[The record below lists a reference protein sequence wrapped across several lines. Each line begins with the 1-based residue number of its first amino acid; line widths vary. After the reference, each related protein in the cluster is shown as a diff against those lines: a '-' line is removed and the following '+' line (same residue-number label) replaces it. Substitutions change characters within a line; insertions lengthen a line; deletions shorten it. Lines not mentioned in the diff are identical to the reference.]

1 VGTKTKLDK
10 VSSYFAHSALR
21 QMVLKPMLLA
31 YIVVMHFVEMRWK
44 WTPFVA
50 VMFSIIVFPKF
61 ATCTRHNYKDVLLET
76 GASILQFTPEAIVG
90 TIRVLSA
97 VKAHLA
103 GAAIWVPQRSVEE
116 ESKVSNPFIFSLRY
130 LWYYSAFALV
140 WGLRVGLWAA
150 SVGPE
155 AMFIITILGTLFMLP
170 LYVGFTSLPANSL
183 RAIAS
188 GRSAD
193 TGSKEDTDG
202 GKIADTTDAALQ
214 ALRVRLPKMRLRQ
227 LQSQSYAG
235 NPRRHEAAVNVSQAA
250 ALAIGSRGVRIS
262 TGDRARIALA
272 RAAYSKRSNLVLID
286 DPFTMVDIPTG
297 MHILHK
303 LIRGPMM
310 QGRTRIVAMQPYLDY
325 LEHFDRVLVLQEGR
339 VVAEG
344 APADM
349 QVCREFQELQAK
361 VARDQSL
368 EALQATKPFVTM
380 NLGDF
385 PLKLC
390 EHGTDRA
397 TEKEVQQPPN
407 WEQLR
412 TVIMGGGIGRLILA
426 MLSVIGLRLMAQA
439 QMVLLGRWADQAQEM
454 QEVGGT
460 YYILMTGVVVTVS
473 VFHVLQGYSILAF
486 NNNTS
491 RNVFRTSFS
500 TLLKAPLDAFWDKQP
515 VGRVIGRL
523 SGDLMNIDM
532 ALSHGC
538 VAATS
543 ICVDFIVQQVF
554 CLILLPIWIV
564 VPTYL
569 ILYGFFRLF
578 WNTAVQMQLQSA
590 LAISRCQEE
599 QAQLSNSRLS
609 IHAFQYEAKM
619 VAQYCSHAGSIVTP
633 DGLASYA
640 KIWVISRITFCLCFQ
655 STVCVLIGILQPE
668 TLGIGSLAVIMAATF
683 HIVQQLNGFFDCLI
697 NIFSVAVSLQR
708 IADLAD
714 IPQEAPDQF
723 SGDEQKRNRLVAAG
737 IGVRLENCRVGFA
750 GGPDVLTS
758 VNIDI
763 QPRTKVVIAGAPG
776 CGKTTILNCILR
788 LVDPRAGR
796 ILFNGTDTR
805 TLGLLT
811 LRSMIGLVPQETSIF
826 RGSIRFNIDPFRQY
840 PDERI
845 WAAIQCAQLL
855 PTVRRLT
862 KGLDHVLTDDGNNF
876 SHGQK
881 QLLSLA
887 RAVCQQPPLLLLDE
901 CCSALDPRTQESVQD
916 TIMLN
921 FPNSTIIGTTCRM
934 DDITNF
940 NHVVVLEKGTVVRQG
955 PVGNLLQ
962 GRMPVPATV
971 MP

>member
-1 VGTKTKLDK
+1 
-10 VSSYFAHSALR
+10 
-21 QMVLKPMLLA
+21 
-31 YIVVMHFVEMRWK
+31 
-44 WTPFVA
+44 
-50 VMFSIIVFPKF
+50 
-61 ATCTRHNYKDVLLET
+61 VLLET

-103 GAAIWVPQRSVEE
+103 GAATWVPQRSVEE

-188 GRSAD
+188 GRSTD
-193 TGSKEDTDG
+193 TGSKEDNEG
-202 GKIADTTDAALQ
+202 GRIADTTDAALQ

-227 LQSQSYAG
+227 LQSQSHAG

-250 ALAIGSRGVRIS
+250 GIAIGSRGARIS
-262 TGDRARIALA
+262 MGDRARIALA

-286 DPFTMVDIPTG
+286 DPFTMVDVPTG

-325 LEHFDRVLVLQEGR
+325 LEHFDRVLLLQEGR

-344 APADM
+344 APVDM
-349 QVCREFQELQAK
+349 QACREFQELLAK
-361 VARDQSL
+361 MARDQSL
-368 EALQATKPFVTM
+368 EAIQASKPFVTM
-380 NLGDF
+380 SPGEF

-397 TEKEVQQPPN
+397 TEKEVQRPPN
-407 WEQLR
+407 WDQLR
-412 TVIMGGGIGRLILA
+412 NVIMSGGIGRLMLA
-426 MLSVIGLRLMAQA
+426 MFSVICLRLMAQA
-439 QMVLLGRWADQAQEM
+439 QMVLLGRWADQAQDME
-454 QEVGGT
+454 EVGST
-460 YYILMTGVVVTVS
+460 YYMLMTAVVITIS
-473 VFHVLQGYSILAF
+473 VFQVLQGYSILAF

-491 RNVFRTSFS
+491 RHVFRTSFTS
-500 TLLKAPLDAFWDKQP
+500 LLKAPLIEFWDKQP
-515 VGRVIGRL
+515 VGRAIGRL
-523 SGDLMNIDM
+523 SGDLLTVDM

-554 CLILLPIWIV
+554 CLILLPIWII
-564 VPTYL
+564 VPTNL

-578 WNTAVQMQLQSA
+578 WSTAVQMRLISA
-590 LAISRCQEE
+590 LALSRCQEE
-599 QAQLSNSRLS
+599 QAQLSSSRLS

-633 DGLASYA
+633 DSLASYA
-640 KIWVISRITFCLCFQ
+640 KVWVISRITFCLCFQ
-655 STVCVLIGILQPE
+655 STVCVLVGILQPE

-683 HIVQQLNGFFDCLI
+683 HIVQQLGGFLDCLV
-697 NIFSVAVSLQR
+697 NIVSVAISMQR
-708 IADLAD
+708 LAD
-714 IPQEAPDQF
+714 IAGIPQDPPEQL
-723 SGDEQKRNRLVAAG
+723 SGDDQKRNRLIETG
-737 IGVRLENCRVGFA
+737 IGVRLESCRVGFA
-750 GGPDVLTS
+750 EGTPDVLTNI
-758 VNIDI
+758 NIDI
-763 QPRTKVVIAGAPG
+763 QPRTKVVIAGGPG
-776 CGKTTILNCILR
+776 SGKTTVLNCILR
-788 LVDPRAGR
+788 LYDPRAGR
-796 ILFNGTDTR
+796 VLFNGTDVR
-805 TLGLLT
+805 NLGLLT
-811 LRSMIGLVPQETSIF
+811 LRSMIGLVPQEAAIF
-826 RGSIRFNIDPFRQY
+826 RGTIRFNIDPFGQY

-855 PTVRRLT
+855 PTVRRLL

-901 CCSALDPRTQESVQD
+901 CCSALDPRTQEAVQD

-921 FPNSTIIGTTCRM
+921 FPNSTIVAATRRLDEIS
-934 DDITNF
+934 NF
-940 NHVVVLEKGTVVRQG
+940 NHVVLLEKGTVVRQG
-955 PVGNLLQ
+955 PVSNLLQ
-962 GRMPVPATV
+962 GRTPVPARV
-971 MP
+971 PP